1 MDEVVDTVLLL
12 LDARFKVAPN
22 DAALFEALVAV
33 FAVLLVKLVADP
45 LLDECVLFAAES
57 AVDEVLP
64 PLEALLLGLE
74 LPVVPAPPPV
84 PDDALLA
91 VVPLAAVSL
100 ALSALFSA
108 AFNVRAA
115 DRVLLNVSEK
125 LLLFVRS
132 FA

>member
-1 MDEVVDTVLLL
+1 MSEALAASVVARLVEKSFDALTSCVLDEVVDTVLLL

-57 AVDEVLP
+57 AVEEVLP

-74 LPVVPAPPPV
+74 LP
-84 PDDALLA
+84 
-91 VVPLAAVSL
+91 
-100 ALSALFSA
+100 
-108 AFNVRAA
+108 
-115 DRVLLNVSEK
+115 
-125 LLLFVRS
+125 
-132 FA
+132 